1 MKHQAAVI
9 TSKLIN
15 GTTSVITSM
24 LASAALIFMF
34 IAISTAMP
42 VLAQTDAQSR
52 PSAQVAA
59 SSSSTAGTLRGQVTD
74 PSGAVVS
81 NATVGILVAGKQTH
95 TTTSDRSGNYQI
107 GNLAPGKYT
116 VTANAKGFSTFVQP
130 DVVVSAGQTAPLN
143 IALDIEVEKQNV
155 DVEAEG
161 PQLDV
166 NPANNASAIVL
177 SGKDLE
183 ALPDDPDELQSDL
196 EALAGPSAGPNGGQ
210 IYIDG
215 FTGGQLPPK
224 SSIREIRI
232 NQNPFSAEYDKLGYG
247 RIEIFTKPGTDKYHG
262 QFSVEGNSSGLN
274 TRNPFLGNAAQEPYD
289 SVIYMG
295 NIGGPINKK
304 TSFFLNVQRRNI
316 DEIAVVDAPVLG
328 LNESIANPRTR
339 TNIGPRIDYQ
349 VSPTNTLTARY
360 QYYRDTQQNAGVGA
374 LTLPEAGYDTAST
387 EHTVQISDSQVL
399 GSKAVNETRF
409 QYLRDNSGQNPIS
422 LAASINVLGAFTRGG
437 SSAGSQTD
445 HQDHF
450 ELQNNTSLSQGK
462 HFLKFGVRLRDLREV
477 DTSGAGFNGGY
488 TFSSYANYLAGI
500 PSQYSIDATHSGVVP
515 TVSANLFDAELY
527 IQDDWKVRPT
537 FTVSAG
543 LRFETQND
551 IHDHA
556 DLAPRLGFSWGLG
569 GKGKSAPKTVL
580 RGGFGL
586 FYNRVTQDL
595 VLNAE
600 RLNGITQQQ
609 YILESNSTTPISYPT
624 QPPLSSLPATTQTIY
639 QINPT
644 LHAPYIIQSAVSL
657 ERQVTKIA
665 NVTVSYL
672 NSRGLHQ
679 LLSLNI
685 NAPLPGTPYSPP
697 SNVPNPAAG
706 PIYQYGSE
714 GVFWQNQLI
723 ANFNVRAGSKLSLF
737 GYYSLN
743 YANSDPIGNVSG
755 GSFTTSFPSNQYN
768 VAQDYGRA
776 SFATRNR
783 VFTGGTLALPHAF
796 RLSPFM
802 IFSSGT
808 PYNVTIGQDLSNDS
822 LFNDRPA
829 FGTNLPGT
837 CPFPTAAACSRYVI
851 PTGPYVPI
859 PINYLTGPSLFTL
872 NLRLAKTFGFGP
884 ETGSNAAQ
892 SGGSGQGGS
901 GGQHGGGGPGG
912 GGGGFGRGPG
922 GGFGGGAPTTTHRYN
937 LTFSVNARN
946 VFNKVNVATPIG
958 VLTSPEFGKSVAL
971 AGGPFSSPAA
981 NRKIELQMSFS
992 F

>member
-1 MKHQAAVI
+1 
-9 TSKLIN
+9 
-15 GTTSVITSM
+15 
-24 LASAALIFMF
+24 
-34 IAISTAMP
+34 
-42 VLAQTDAQSR
+42 
-52 PSAQVAA
+52 
-59 SSSSTAGTLRGQVTD
+59 
-74 PSGAVVS
+74 
-81 NATVGILVAGKQTH
+81 
-95 TTTSDRSGNYQI
+95 
-107 GNLAPGKYT
+107 
-116 VTANAKGFSTFVQP
+116 
-130 DVVVSAGQTAPLN
+130 
-143 IALDIEVEKQNV
+143 
-155 DVEAEG
+155 
-161 PQLDV
+161 
-166 NPANNASAIVL
+166 
-177 SGKDLE
+177 
-183 ALPDDPDELQSDL
+183 
-196 EALAGPSAGPNGGQ
+196 
-210 IYIDG
+210 
-215 FTGGQLPPK
+215 
-224 SSIREIRI
+224 
-232 NQNPFSAEYDKLGYG
+232 
-247 RIEIFTKPGTDKYHG
+247 
-262 QFSVEGNSSGLN
+262 
-274 TRNPFLGNAAQEPYD
+274 
-289 SVIYMG
+289 
-295 NIGGPINKK
+295 
-304 TSFFLNVQRRNI
+304 
-316 DEIAVVDAPVLG
+316 
-328 LNESIANPRTR
+328 
-339 TNIGPRIDYQ
+339 
-349 VSPTNTLTARY
+349 
-360 QYYRDTQQNAGVGA
+360 
-374 LTLPEAGYDTAST
+374 
-387 EHTVQISDSQVL
+387 
-399 GSKAVNETRF
+399 
-409 QYLRDNSGQNPIS
+409 
-422 LAASINVLGAFTRGG
+422 
-437 SSAGSQTD
+437 
-445 HQDHF
+445 
-450 ELQNNTSLSQGK
+450 
-462 HFLKFGVRLRDLREV
+462 
-477 DTSGAGFNGGY
+477 
-488 TFSSYANYLAGI
+488 
-500 PSQYSIDATHSGVVP
+500 
-515 TVSANLFDAELY
+515 
-527 IQDDWKVRPT
+527 
-537 FTVSAG
+537 
-543 LRFETQND
+543 
-551 IHDHA
+551 
-556 DLAPRLGFSWGLG
+556 
-569 GKGKSAPKTVL
+569 
-580 RGGFGL
+580 
-586 FYNRVTQDL
+586 
-595 VLNAE
+595 
-600 RLNGITQQQ
+600 
-609 YILESNSTTPISYPT
+609 
-624 QPPLSSLPATTQTIY
+624 
-639 QINPT
+639 
-644 LHAPYIIQSAVSL
+644 
-657 ERQVTKIA
+657 
-665 NVTVSYL
+665 
-672 NSRGLHQ
+672 
-679 LLSLNI
+679 LNI